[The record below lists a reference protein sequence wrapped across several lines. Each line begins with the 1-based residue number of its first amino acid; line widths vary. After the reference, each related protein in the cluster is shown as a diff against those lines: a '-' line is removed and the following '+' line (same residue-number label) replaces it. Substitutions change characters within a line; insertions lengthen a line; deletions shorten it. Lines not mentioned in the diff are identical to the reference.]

1 MGNPKRI
8 IGRHQGQVRGPLFI
22 CLGAMHGNEKAGVQ
36 AIDVVLTLLKE
47 EPVNNPGFVFHG
59 RLLGLI
65 GNTRA
70 LQSGR
75 RYINE
80 DLNRALTPE
89 RVEAVLSADPNTLES
104 ESLEIRDLISII
116 NEEIENYKPDRVVL
130 LDIHSTSASGGIFV
144 IAADDKES
152 IRIGTELHAPVILD
166 FAREIAGTTL
176 GYFTKETYQKNIV
189 SVVFE
194 CGQHNEPLSVNRAI
208 AAIINCMRTIGCV
221 NAEDVENKYDLLLQ
235 EYSNGLPKVAR
246 LIERYAIDEDRT
258 FSMVREFKNFESVS
272 AGQIV
277 AFAGDEPIAA
287 RHAGLILLPRLQ
299 EQGNDGFFIVTPID
313 LRA

>member
-1 MGNPKRI
+1 
-8 IGRHQGQVRGPLFI
+8 
-22 CLGAMHGNEKAGVQ
+22 MHGNEQAGVQ

-59 RLLGLI
+59 RMLGLV

-75 RYINE
+75 RYIKE
-80 DLNRALTPE
+80 DLNRMLTPE

-116 NEEIENYKPDRVVL
+116 NEEIENYRPDRVVV

-144 IAADDKES
+144 IAADDAES

-176 GYFTKETYQKNIV
+176 GYFTKENYQKNIV

-194 CGQHNEPLSVNRAI
+194 CGQHDEPLSVNRAI

-221 NAEDVENKYDLLLQ
+221 SAEDVENKYDLLLQ

-246 LIERYAIDEDRT
+246 LIERYAIDEVRA
-258 FSMVREFKNFESVS
+258 FSMVREFKNFESIS

-287 RHAGLILLPRLQ
+287 HHTGLILLPRLQ
-299 EQGNDGFFIVTPID
+299 EQGNDGFFVVTPID
-313 LRA
+313 LRV